1 MKQPSEM
8 KCLKTTS
15 IYQLQADFFW
25 LWADFYSVLLTST
38 HLSIKRSS
46 LFKLNKFSRM
56 VSIYKMNKYKLC
68 TADFSNQLKKKTVS
82 KLCFENLQNKQ
93 YHHSCSE
100 DGKKSSQ
107 ETPSQF
113 ALRAL
118 NLSFKW
124 VNFFSIKNP

>member
-15 IYQLQADFFW
+15 VYKPQADVYW
-25 LWADFYSVLLTST
+25 CYSVLLTST

-68 TADFSNQLKKKTVS
+68 TADFSNQLKKTVF

-113 ALRAL
+113 ASRAL
-118 NLSFKW
+118 NLPFKW

>member
-1 MKQPSEM
+1 
-8 KCLKTTS
+8 
-15 IYQLQADFFW
+15 
-25 LWADFYSVLLTST
+25 
-38 HLSIKRSS
+38 
-46 LFKLNKFSRM
+46 M

-68 TADFSNQLKKKTVS
+68 TADFSNQLKKPVS

-113 ALRAL
+113 ASRAL
-118 NLSFKW
+118 NLSFKQM
-124 VNFFSIKNP
+124 NFFSIKNP

>member
-1 MKQPSEM
+1 MKRPSEM

-15 IYQLQADFFW
+15 IYKLQEDFYW
-25 LWADFYSVLLTST
+25 LYSVLLTST

-68 TADFSNQLKKKTVS
+68 TADFSNQLKKTVS

-100 DGKKSSQ
+100 DSKKSSQ
-107 ETPSQF
+107 ETLSQF
-113 ALRAL
+113 ASRAL
-118 NLSFKW
+118 NLSFNW

>member
-1 MKQPSEM
+1 M

-15 IYQLQADFFW
+15 IYKLQAGFYC
-25 LWADFYSVLLTST
+25 LYSVPLTST

-68 TADFSNQLKKKTVS
+68 TADFSNQLKKTVS

-113 ALRAL
+113 ASRAL